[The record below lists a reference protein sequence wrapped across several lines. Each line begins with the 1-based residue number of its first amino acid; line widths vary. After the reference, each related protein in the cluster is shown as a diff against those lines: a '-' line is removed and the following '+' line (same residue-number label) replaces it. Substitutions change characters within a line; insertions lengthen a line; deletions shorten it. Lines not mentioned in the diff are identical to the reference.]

1 MNKEARQEKEDIKNN
16 NLQVFINLLKDGA
29 SGIRGSICDFLGF
42 MKTCNN
48 INRCTECPVHPSN
61 LNNIIE
67 QLQDLVDNRNN

>member
-16 NLQVFINLLKDGA
+16 NIQVFIDLLKDGN
-29 SGIRGSICDFLGF
+29 GRGMCDTVGF

-48 INRCTECPVHPSN
+48 INRCAECPVYSFN
-61 LNNIIE
+61 LNDTIE